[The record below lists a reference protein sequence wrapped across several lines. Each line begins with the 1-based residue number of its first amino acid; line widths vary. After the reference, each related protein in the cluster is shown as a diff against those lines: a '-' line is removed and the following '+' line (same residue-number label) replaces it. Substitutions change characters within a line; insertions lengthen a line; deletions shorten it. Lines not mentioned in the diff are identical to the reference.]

1 MVISLKCFA
10 IRSEV
15 SYNLGYVFRDYRK
28 AAYAEL
34 SRVPNYLL
42 GKRGELLINLLANK
56 SFKDVRDNTNLIV
69 DSGSLSRAA
78 RGLHKSYLGFIWR
91 YK

>member
-42 GKRGELLINLLANK
+42 GKRGELLRNLLA
-56 SFKDVRDNTNLIV
+56 ST
-69 DSGSLSRAA
+69 AA

>member
-42 GKRGELLINLLANK
+42 GKRGELLINLLASTATIQYICNK
-56 SFKDVRDNTNLIV
+56 NL
-69 DSGSLSRAA
+69 
-78 RGLHKSYLGFIWR
+78 
-91 YK
+91 

>member
-42 GKRGELLINLLANK
+42 GKRGELLRNLLATT
-56 SFKDVRDNTNLIV
+56 VIIQYT
-69 DSGSLSRAA
+69 
-78 RGLHKSYLGFIWR
+78 RGLHKLYLGFIWR

>member
-42 GKRGELLINLLANK
+42 GKRGELLRNLLA
-56 SFKDVRDNTNLIV
+56 SV
-69 DSGSLSRAA
+69 A
-78 RGLHKSYLGFIWR
+78 
-91 YK
+91 